1 MISKTKQKNIKSNTI
16 PIPINIEN
24 SKNQYSLKHN
34 LFDPAKST
42 PPNIF
47 MLKLYSR
54 MVQYETQ
61 SLQNEANFDNK

>member
-1 MISKTKQKNIKSNTI
+1 MISKTRQNNIKSNTI

-24 SKNQYSLKHN
+24 SKNQYGLKHN
-34 LFDPAKST
+34 LFDPSKST

-61 SLQNEANFDNK
+61 SLQNDPNFDNK